1 MIDAEADYQKNVA
14 EEEQE
19 DKVKAEKD
27 AEEAEER
34 MKEEKHNKA
43 VADHQKLLAEA
54 MNETLIQTGDDV
66 EKNSAMDI
74 IGSGMPLNT
83 EFV

>member
-1 MIDAEADYQKNVA
+1 LIDAEADYQKNVA

-19 DKVKAEKD
+19 DKIKAEKD

-43 VADHQKLLAEA
+43 VADH
-54 MNETLIQTGDDV
+54 
-66 EKNSAMDI
+66 
-74 IGSGMPLNT
+74 
-83 EFV
+83 